1 MTWDNAFAIQILP
14 ALLRGL
20 LTTVEITLLGFAISA
35 VLGLVLAIV
44 RRARI
49 PVVSALA
56 TFLVLFVRGTPL
68 LVQAYCAYF
77 ILPNF
82 GLTFPAFE
90 TGVVVIGINY
100 SAYLAEVYRAGIE
113 AVPKGQWEAATALN
127 LPTVRTWW
135 RIVLPQAFRIVLPMM
150 GNYLI
155 AMFKDSAVLSAITVV
170 DLMATAQAIG
180 SSNFRYLE
188 PLTLAGLLFLLVSYP
203 SSLLVSRLEAS
214 HAD

>member
-1 MTWDNAFAIQILP
+1 MTWDNAFAAKILP
-14 ALLRGL
+14 LLLQGL
-20 LTTVEITLLGFAISA
+20 LTTVEITLIGFAIAA
-35 VLGLVLAIV
+35 VLGLIWAIL
-44 RRARI
+44 RRLGI
-49 PVVSALA
+49 PVLSQVV
-56 TFLVLFVRGTPL
+56 TFCVLFVRGTPL

-82 GLTFPAFE
+82 GLTFGAFE
-90 TGVVVIGINY
+90 TGVAVIGINY

-127 LPTVRTWW
+127 LSQVHTWR
-135 RIVLPQAFRIVLPMM
+135 RIVLPQAIRVVLPMM

-170 DLMATAQAIG
+170 DLMATAQSIG

-188 PLTLAGLLFLLVSYP
+188 PLTIAGLLFLLVSYP
-203 SSLLVSRLEAS
+203 ASVLISRLEAR